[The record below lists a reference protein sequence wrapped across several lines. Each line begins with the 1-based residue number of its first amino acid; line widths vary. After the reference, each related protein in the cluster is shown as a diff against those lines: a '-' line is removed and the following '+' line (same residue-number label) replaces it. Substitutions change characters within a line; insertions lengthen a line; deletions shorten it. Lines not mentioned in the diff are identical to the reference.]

1 MKLVLR
7 NIYQNN
13 QYFLS
18 IWNIPCVKFF
28 FFKVLWKPYSVVW
41 FKNIVLLF
49 WCKSIN
55 TIKTLYIK
63 YIKLFLFVFKD
74 YLCSPEANIYG
85 IDFTRFK
92 LRDMDSG
99 AVLFEV
105 AKPPPPGLFLLFMM
119 KFMMLVFQVLNYL

>member
-7 NIYQNN
+7 NIYQNIYLKYTMC
-13 QYFLS
+13 Q
-18 IWNIPCVKFF
+18 VFF
-28 FFKVLWKPYSVVW
+28 FLKSFENRS
-41 FKNIVLLF
+41 LLYDSKILF
-49 WCKSIN
+49 NCKYIN

-63 YIKLFLFVFKD
+63 YIKLYLFVFKD

-119 KFMMLVFQVLNYL
+119 KFMKLVFQVLDYL